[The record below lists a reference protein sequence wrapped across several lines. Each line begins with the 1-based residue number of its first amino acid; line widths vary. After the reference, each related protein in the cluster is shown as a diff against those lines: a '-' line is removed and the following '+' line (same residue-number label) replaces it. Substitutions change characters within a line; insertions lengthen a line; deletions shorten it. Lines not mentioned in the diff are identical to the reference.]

1 MQDDH
6 TDLCVEDGKG
16 LCCVQRDEHPDQEL
30 LVFSLQREGEA
41 INDARGEKKT
51 LNI

>member
-1 MQDDH
+1 MQDYY
-6 TDLCVEDGKG
+6 TDLCVEDRKG
-16 LCCVQRDEHPDQEL
+16 LCCVQWDEYPDQEL

-41 INDARGEKKT
+41 INDAREEKKT